1 MNAKLLAATYM
12 ASLAIG
18 VLLVL
23 TKRWHG
29 RLSMDGTDGVQK
41 FHQEPT
47 PRIGGVPVVLGLAFA
62 CSQADAATN
71 KLLLPLLIAALP
83 AFGFGLAEDIT
94 KRVGVMARLLATM
107 ASGVLAWWMTDY
119 SITRVAVWGID
130 WALQWLPLSVLFTAF
145 AVGGVANSINII
157 DGFNGLA
164 SSASVIMLVGLG
176 LVAYK
181 LGDTALFQ
189 LCLLLAAAVLGFFCV
204 NWPFGKLF
212 MGDGGSYF
220 VGFSIAWVTV
230 LLMQRHPTVSPFA
243 CVLACSLPIT
253 EVLYSIYRRRV
264 RNQHPGMPDRL
275 HFHSLFKRRYVSRWF
290 KHWPVILRNSWTGL
304 AIGLMAL
311 PGVLA
316 LQISYDSHLLSIAGC
331 LSFMLGYLAL
341 YARMTRH
348 NWKFLFIQP
357 IPTSLSK
364 NSFPESNKLP

>member
-1 MNAKLLAATYM
+1 MNAKIIAVAYL
-12 ASLAIG
+12 ASLTIG

-41 FHQEPT
+41 FHQQPT
-47 PRIGGVPVVLGLAFA
+47 PRIGGVPVVMGLSITY
-62 CSQADAATN
+62 SQVDMAT
-71 KLLLPLLIAALP
+71 KELLLPLLVAALP

-107 ASGVLAWWMTDY
+107 ASGALAWWLTGY
-119 SITRVAVWGID
+119 SITRVDIWGLD
-130 WALQWLPLSVLFTAF
+130 WMLQWLPLSVLFTAF
-145 AVGGVANSINII
+145 AVGGIANSINII

-164 SSASVIMLVGLG
+164 SSASIIMLLGLG
-176 LVAYK
+176 LVAHK

-189 LCLLLAAAVLGFFCV
+189 LCLLLAATVFGFFCV

-230 LLMQRHPTVSPFA
+230 LLMQRHPSVSPFS
-243 CVLACSLPIT
+243 CILACSLPIT

-264 RNQHPGMPDRL
+264 RNQNPGMPDRL
-275 HFHSLFKRRYVSRWF
+275 HFHSLFKRRYVTRWL
-290 KHWPVILRNSWTGL
+290 KHWPIILRNSWTGL

-311 PGVLA
+311 PGVLI
-316 LQISYDSHLLSIAGC
+316 LQISFDSHLLSIAGC
-331 LSFMLGYLAL
+331 LSFVLGYLTL

-348 NWKFLFIQP
+348 NWRFLFIK
-357 IPTSLSK
+357 PTI
-364 NSFPESNKLP
+364 